1 MHKWRDIE
9 LWRMQLNGVSLI
21 ILWHSDDFYYCNADS
36 IEHSEGVTLTY
47 NLIACSVSSREDL
60 FMERAFTD
68 VKCPHHHHS
77 HRMLQIVMNCLLSS
91 LVVHYKA
98 YSMSFPHVNQSI
110 NLLFST
116 QIQRMCAS
124 MWWKNHVSYV
134 INWSDDDTIDDKCFS
149 WVTTFWKIALMW
161 YAIGLWIEKS

>member
-1 MHKWRDIE
+1 
-9 LWRMQLNGVSLI
+9 MQLNGVSLI

-47 NLIACSVSSREDL
+47 NLIACSASSKEDL

-91 LVVHYKA
+91 LVVHCKA

-116 QIQRMCAS
+116 QIQRVRLNVM
-124 MWWKNHVSYV
+124 
-134 INWSDDDTIDDKCFS
+134 
-149 WVTTFWKIALMW
+149 
-161 YAIGLWIEKS
+161 EKSCVVCDKLKWWWYYRRQVLFMSHDILKNCPHVVCYRLMNGKIQKWL